1 MIQLEDTISDDW
13 SQGDKEMMRSLAK
26 NGPAVL
32 HGDDLWWSAY
42 YLAFP
47 KGDRLLFK
55 SGRFT
60 LDLSVDETAGMIDQI
75 FWHGDASD
83 ISLSWTK
90 YGWDVHI
97 DTSGEKTRSILQE
110 YSSRGSR

>member
-13 SQGDKEMMRSLAK
+13 SEGDKDMMRSLAQ

-47 KGDRLLFK
+47 EGDQLRFK
-55 SGRFT
+55 SGNVV
-60 LDLSVDETAGMIDQI
+60 LMMSVDETAQMIDEI
-75 FWHGDASD
+75 FWHGDTSE
-83 ISLSWTK
+83 ISLGWTR
-90 YGWDVHI
+90 YGWDVNI
-97 DTSGEKTRSILQE
+97 DTSGEKTKSIIREYRSKV
-110 YSSRGSR
+110 SW